1 MVDTATRDMCGQV
14 VYPAAVLNVTEHEAA
29 ARAFLEYLRGP
40 EARAVFESVGFSP
53 LS

>member
-1 MVDTATRDMCGQV
+1 MNKRKNGAQGEV
-14 VYPAAVLNVTEHEAA
+14 A